1 MKCPKC
7 QFENRSVA
15 RFCKKCGGKLAL
27 KCPSC
32 GSLHEPDSAFCD
44 LCGHD
49 LGEAEKALEKLRN

>member
-1 MKCPKC
+1 VICPKC

-15 RFCKKCGGKLAL
+15 RFCKKCGGKLEL

-32 GSLHEPDSAFCD
+32 GSLHETDSAFCD

-49 LGEAEKALEKLRN
+49 LGEAEKALEKLKN